1 MTSALTMDFPAGFQV
16 GVQTSNNRGFTP
28 EEIASRCADKIVSFS
43 DTSHPAIRAQA
54 KAFKDQIEKVLAF
67 YMREAVKSD
76 RTTVYN
82 ALMDAGHP
90 ELAKMIR
97 NL

>member
-16 GVQTSNNRGFTP
+16 GVQTSSNRGFTP
-28 EEIASRCADKIVSFS
+28 EEIASRCADKIVSVS
-43 DTSHPAIRAQA
+43 DASHPAIQAQA

-82 ALMDAGHP
+82 AIMDAGHP